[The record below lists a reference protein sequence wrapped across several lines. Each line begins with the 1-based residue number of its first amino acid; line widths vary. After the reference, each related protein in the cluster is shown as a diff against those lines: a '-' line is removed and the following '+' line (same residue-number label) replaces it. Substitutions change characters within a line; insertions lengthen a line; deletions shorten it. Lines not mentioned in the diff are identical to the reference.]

1 MKYMPRPTVAR
12 LLAPLASLVFLVML
26 MGATQLAETITPFL
40 LTDDSRSQRRT
51 LQALPWTGKADLAT
65 FLATF

>member
-40 LTDDSRSQRRT
+40 AGVAARATSHGARHGAARR
-51 LQALPWTGKADLAT
+51 PD
-65 FLATF
+65 